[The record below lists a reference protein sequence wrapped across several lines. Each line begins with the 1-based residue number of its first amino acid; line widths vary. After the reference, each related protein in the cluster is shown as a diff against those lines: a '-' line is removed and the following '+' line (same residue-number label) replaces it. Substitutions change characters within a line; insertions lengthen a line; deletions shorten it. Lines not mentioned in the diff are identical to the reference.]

1 MRLFFILIFFLF
13 LMGSCS
19 KCDPTNKIGGEVV
32 EDVVVRIIDAWI
44 EEPILVTNPFQL
56 DNYSQTFHPAAE
68 MRLNSELEYIPV
80 DFSKYSI
87 VGVPTTASCSSGYER
102 IIDFDDF
109 NNVVHYTIN
118 ITECPTC
125 DGTMT
130 IQNWVLIP
138 RVASDYIVEVDINY
152 Q

>member
-1 MRLFFILIFFLF
+1 
-13 LMGSCS
+13 MGSCS
-19 KCDPTNKIGGEVV
+19 KCDPTNKIGGEVIDGV
-32 EDVVVRIIDAWI
+32 IVRIIDAYI
-44 EEPILVTNPFQL
+44 EGPTLVTNPFQL
-56 DNYSQTFHPAAE
+56 QPWSSSAYIPAE
-68 MRLNSELEYIPV
+68 MRLTTELEYIPV

-125 DGTMT
+125 DGVST